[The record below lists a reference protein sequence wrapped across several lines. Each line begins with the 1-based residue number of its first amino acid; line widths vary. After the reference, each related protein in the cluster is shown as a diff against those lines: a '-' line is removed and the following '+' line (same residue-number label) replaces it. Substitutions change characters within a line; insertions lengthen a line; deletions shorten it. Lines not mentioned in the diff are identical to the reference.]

1 LFCPVLNARAQ
12 LGNPLVGKL
21 AGSGIGRRRP
31 RARDKDGQRRDS
43 EADGKTECNEQGGF
57 HPAF

>member
-1 LFCPVLNARAQ
+1 MRSGWN
-12 LGNPLVGKL
+12 
-21 AGSGIGRRRP
+21 SGIGRRRP